1 MIVAANFI
9 PSHLTLT
16 VNNGET
22 VHLSMELL
30 SSQKRDVTWK
40 YNGEQAQIERF
51 TALNVTIYIYIC
63 VCVRSIQYNRDK
75 ILLFTLFL
83 TLLLL
88 IRC

>member
-1 MIVAANFI
+1 MIIAANFI

-40 YNGEQAQIERF
+40 YNGEQAKIERF
-51 TALNVTIYIYIC
+51 TALNVRNIYIY
-63 VCVRSIQYNRDK
+63 VRSIQYNRDK